1 MPSNRTGGSATFR
14 SFGSGVGPAFPK
26 AVVANA
32 RQPTNAIVFIAWRSS
47 WHYEYNYEK
56 QFPYTPNV
64 RGVRTDEWKYIR
76 YPHGD
81 GGPDRHKAELYNLA
95 ADPDESR
102 NLIEDPRHLDRVKGL
117 QAELTRLQ
125 KETGV
130 DKDEMPIDA
139 GIKKELPDLK
149 IR

>member
-1 MPSNRTGGSATFR
+1 MN
-14 SFGSGVGPAFPK
+14 
-26 AVVANA
+26 
-32 RQPTNAIVFIAWRSS
+32 
-47 WHYEYNYEK
+47 YNYEK

-81 GGPDRHKAELYNLA
+81 GGPDRHKAELYQIA
-95 ADPDESR
+95 ADPDETR
-102 NLIEDPRHLDRVKGL
+102 NLIDDPNHAATVKRL
-117 QAELTRLQ
+117 QAELARLMT
-125 KETGV
+125 ETGV
-130 DKDEMPIDA
+130 EKDEMPLDA

>member
-1 MPSNRTGGSATFR
+1 MSLPVQRAAFQWAARKSAGR
-14 SFGSGVGPAFPK
+14 I
-26 AVVANA
+26 
-32 RQPTNAIVFIAWRSS
+32 AIVVSCEANCR
-47 WHYEYNYEK
+47 EK

-81 GGPDRHKAELYNLA
+81 GKPDRHKAELYYLKD
-95 ADPDESR
+95 DPEESR
-102 NLIEDPRHLDRVKGL
+102 NLICDAKQAGKVKELQEELARLMKEAGL
-117 QAELTRLQ
+117 E
-125 KETGV
+125 
-130 DKDEMPIDA
+130 KDEMPLDE